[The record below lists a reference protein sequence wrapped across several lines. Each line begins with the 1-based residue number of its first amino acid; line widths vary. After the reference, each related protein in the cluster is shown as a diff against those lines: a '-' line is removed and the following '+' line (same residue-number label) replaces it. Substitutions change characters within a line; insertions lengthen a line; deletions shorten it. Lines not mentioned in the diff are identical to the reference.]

1 MRRLDLSPMKKLL
14 IKDNGVVTVLSVII
28 LASLLLFFSVLID
41 YARIA
46 AFQLK
51 TENEARTGI
60 RSVLSAYD
68 NSLYERYGLFGRGG
82 TDGNEI
88 FAEVLG
94 GSGEKYTGLDVRP
107 HFDFIASQLEETQV
121 HTSFTLGQH
130 DVFARQVL
138 EEMKYKAPVDFTLEV
153 LSKFT
158 SLSKALKES
167 SGAVQTLE
175 DLRKLYEKR
184 EALLEEALS
193 LQEKAVSILLDNEA
207 VAAIP
212 AGSGASDNSAATSIK
227 LSDRYASF
235 VRQVEHDA
243 SLPEDEE
250 PAYSYSIASYRQ
262 SVTGML
268 SKLRTG
274 GGKRVKHD
282 SLLEDANLKIE
293 QAIAVNAQMERIVEE
308 SQKTTVGAYDEVAGA
323 DVAGADDYSLPDDTV
338 RDLEEMRKS
347 GEKLLRSSEWFTG
360 YKQELQTQSS
370 RGYAAASEIDQLIS
384 LWNTA
389 MSWPLSSSRQSSLQN
404 GSSKA
409 VSVVSAYDN
418 HYGPH
423 GTIMKQRRESVLDSS
438 VKEKLAEQKAKT
450 KSLWKQAKNMIG
462 GLSGITGSPEHQ
474 EEFAQVKERYGQN
487 LLFNEQGGERDD
499 SRQAVLASEAEDAA
513 KESSGL
519 MDNLFSGM
527 SDMLLD
533 GRDYFYYGEY
543 AAGRF
548 SYFPP
553 EQLRKLLESG
563 DTDGLAQ
570 MASFGN
576 QELEYVLYGFH
587 DPMGNLIA
595 AYGELFSV
603 RLAIRTMEGLVAS
616 RSLGHP
622 LLILSAAIIYGL
634 EKTME
639 DMISFTTKGSAP
651 LSKYIKAE
659 LSYLDYLRIFMLLHG
674 GSKEK
679 RLGRMIAVVEHNT
692 GLTLAKVPSGVTGEA
707 KVSMKLWF
715 LPGVMGML
723 GRFDLLQ
730 GKVEGSRYE
739 TTQTVG
745 WSY

>member
-1 MRRLDLSPMKKLL
+1 MKKLL
-14 IKDNGVVTVLSVII
+14 IKENGVVTILSVII

-51 TENEARTGI
+51 SENEARMGV

-68 NSLYERYGLFGRGG
+68 DSLYKRYGLFGRGG
-82 TDGNEI
+82 TDGNVI
-88 FAEVLG
+88 FTEVLEG
-94 GSGEKYTGLDVRP
+94 NGAKHTGLDTRS
-107 HFDFIASQLEETQV
+107 HFDFIAGQLEEANVQ
-121 HTSFTLGQH
+121 TSFTLGQH

-184 EALLEEALS
+184 ESLLEKALS
-193 LQEKAVSILLDNEA
+193 LQEKAVSTLMDNDA

-212 AGSGASDNSAATSIK
+212 AGSGSSGNSAASS
-227 LSDRYASF
+227 LRLADRYANY
-235 VRQVEHDA
+235 VWQIEHDA
-243 SLPEDEE
+243 SLPEDED
-250 PAYSYSIASYRQ
+250 PVYSYSIASYRY
-262 SVTGML
+262 SVSQML
-268 SKLRTG
+268 GKLRTG
-274 GGKRVKHD
+274 GGKRERHD
-282 SLLEDANLKIE
+282 TLLDDALQKIE
-293 QAIAVNAQMERIVEE
+293 EAKQINFQMERIVEE
-308 SQKTTVGAYDEVAGA
+308 SKKTTVGAYDEVAGA
-323 DVAGADDYSLPDDTV
+323 DVSGSGDYALPNDTV
-338 RDLEEMRKS
+338 QDLEEMRKS
-347 GEKLLRSSEWFTG
+347 GEKLLRSPEWFSG
-360 YKQELQTQSS
+360 YKQELLTQSS
-370 RGYAAASEIDQLIS
+370 RGYAAASEIDQLIG

-389 MSWPLSSSRQSSLQN
+389 MSSLSSSRQVSLQN
-404 GSSKA
+404 GSAKA
-409 VSVVSAYDN
+409 VSVVSTYEQN
-418 HYGPH
+418 YGH
-423 GTIMKQRRESVLDSS
+423 SGMLMKQRRDSVLDSS
-438 VKEKLAEQKAKT
+438 VKEKLAEQKAET
-450 KSLWKQAKNMIG
+450 KSLWKQAKTMLG
-462 GLSGITGSPEHQ
+462 GLSDTSGTSEHQ
-474 EEFAQVKERYGQN
+474 EEFAKVKERYGQN
-487 LLFNEQGGERDD
+487 LLFNQKGEE
-499 SRQAVLASEAEDAA
+499 STGSYKTIQAEEAEDAA

-519 MDNLFSGM
+519 IDTLFAGV

-543 AAGRF
+543 AANRF
-548 SYFPP
+548 SYFAPQ
-553 EQLRKLLESG
+553 QLRKLLENG
-563 DTDGLAQ
+563 DTDELTQ

-587 DPMGNLIA
+587 DPMGNLAA

-634 EKTME
+634 QKTME
-639 DMISFTTKGSAP
+639 DMISFTQKGMAP
-651 LSKYIKAE
+651 LSKYVKVE
-659 LSYLDYLRIFMLLHG
+659 LSYLDYLRLFMLLHG

-679 RLGRMIAVVEHNT
+679 RLGRMIAVIEQNT
-692 GLTLAKVPSGVTGEA
+692 GLSLSQVPSGVTGEA
-707 KVSMKLWF
+707 KLSMKLWF
-715 LPGVMGML
+715 LPGVMGVL

-730 GKVEGSRYE
+730 GKVVGNRYE
-739 TTQTVG
+739 TMQTVG

>member
-1 MRRLDLSPMKKLL
+1 MKKML
-14 IKDNGVVTVLSVII
+14 IKENGVVTVLSVII

-51 TENEARTGI
+51 TENEARAGI

-68 NSLYERYGLFGRGG
+68 HSLYERYGLFGRGG
-82 TDGNEI
+82 TDGKTI
-88 FAEVLG
+88 FSEVLG
-94 GSGEKYTGLDVRP
+94 GSGAKYTGLDTRS
-107 HFDFIASQLEETQV
+107 HLDFIASQLDEANVQTAY
-121 HTSFTLGQH
+121 TLGQH
-130 DVFARQVL
+130 DVFVRQVL

-184 EALLEEALS
+184 EGLLEKALS
-193 LQEKAVSILLDNEA
+193 SQEQAVSTLMDNEA

-212 AGSGASDNSAATSIK
+212 AGSGPTGNSAVTS
-227 LSDRYASF
+227 LRLADRYASF

-243 SLPEDEE
+243 SFSKDEE
-250 PAYSYSIASYRQ
+250 PVYSYSIASYRH
-262 SVTGML
+262 SVSQMQ

-274 GGKRVKHD
+274 GGKREKHD
-282 SLLEDANLKIE
+282 SLLEESLRKIE
-293 QAIAVNAQMERIVEE
+293 QAREVNAQMERIVEE
-308 SQKTTVGAYDEVAGA
+308 SKHATVGAYDEVAGA
-323 DVAGADDYSLPDDTV
+323 DVTGSGDYTLPDDTV

-347 GEKLLRSSEWFTG
+347 GEKLLRSPEWFNG
-360 YKQELQTQSS
+360 YKQELLTQSS

-384 LWNTA
+384 LWSSA

-404 GSSKA
+404 GSAKA
-409 VSVVSAYDN
+409 VSVVSTYEQ
-418 HYGPH
+418 HYGPQ
-423 GTIMKQRRESVLDSS
+423 GTLMKQRRDSVLDSS
-438 VKEKLAEQKAKT
+438 VKGKLAEQKAKT
-450 KSLWKQAKNMIG
+450 KSLWKQAKNMLG
-462 GLSGITGSPEHQ
+462 GLSGTSAMPEHQ
-474 EEFAQVKERYGQN
+474 EEFAKVKERYQQN
-487 LLFNEQGGERDD
+487 LLFNEQGGETAG
-499 SRQAVLASEAEDAA
+499 SRKEMLAADAEDAA

-519 MDNLFSGM
+519 MDSLFSGM
-527 SDMLLD
+527 SDMLLN
-533 GRDYFYYGEY
+533 GRDSFYYGEY
-543 AAGRF
+543 AANRF
-548 SYFPP
+548 SYFAPQ
-553 EQLRKLLESG
+553 QLRMLLESG

-576 QELEYVLYGFH
+576 QEMEYVLYGFH

-639 DMISFTTKGSAP
+639 DMISFATKGTAP
-651 LSKYIKAE
+651 LSKYIKTE

-679 RLGRMIAVVEHNT
+679 RLGRMIAVIEHNT
-692 GLTLAKVPSGVTGEA
+692 GLTLARVPSGVTGEA

-723 GRFDLLQ
+723 GRLDLLQ
-730 GKVEGSRYE
+730 GKVVGNRYE

>member
-1 MRRLDLSPMKKLL
+1 MKKLL
-14 IKDNGVVTVLSVII
+14 IQENGVVTILSVII
-28 LASLLLFFSVLID
+28 MASLLLFFSVLID

-68 NSLYERYGLFGRGG
+68 DSLYEKYGLFGRGG
-82 TDGNEI
+82 TEGKAI
-88 FAEVLG
+88 FTEVLG
-94 GSGEKYTGLDVRP
+94 GSGAKYTGLDTRS
-107 HFDFIASQLEETQV
+107 HFDFIVSQLEEADVQTAY
-121 HTSFTLGQH
+121 TLGQH

-184 EALLEEALS
+184 EELLEKALS
-193 LQEKAVSILLDNEA
+193 LQEKAVTTLIDNEA

-212 AGSGASDNSAATSIK
+212 AGSGSSGNSAATS
-227 LSDRYASF
+227 LSLADRYASF
-235 VRQVEHDA
+235 ARQVEHDA

-250 PAYSYSIASYRQ
+250 PAYSYSIASYRH
-262 SVTGML
+262 SVSQMQ

-274 GGKRVKHD
+274 GGKREQHD
-282 SLLEDANLKIE
+282 SLLEDALRKIE
-293 QAIAVNAQMERIVEE
+293 QSREVNAQMERIVEE
-308 SQKTTVGAYDEVAGA
+308 SKKATVGAYDEVAGA
-323 DVAGADDYSLPDDTV
+323 DVAGSDDYALPNDTV

-347 GEKLLRSSEWFTG
+347 GEKLLRSSEWFQG
-360 YKQELQTQSS
+360 YKQELLAQSS

-384 LWNTA
+384 LWSTA
-389 MSWPLSSSRQSSLQN
+389 MSWPLSSSRQASLQN

-409 VSVVSAYDN
+409 VSVVSAYEQD
-418 HYGPH
+418 YGPH
-423 GTIMKQRRESVLDSS
+423 GTVMKQRRESVLDSS
-438 VKEKLAEQKAKT
+438 VKNKLSEQKAKT
-450 KSLWKQAKNMIG
+450 KSLWKQAKNMLG
-462 GLSGITGSPEHQ
+462 GLSGTSAMPEHQ
-474 EEFAQVKERYGQN
+474 EQFAKVKERYQQN
-487 LLFNEQGGERDD
+487 LLFNDQGGETAGPRKVT
-499 SRQAVLASEAEDAA
+499 QAADAEDAA

-519 MDNLFSGM
+519 MDSLFSGM

-533 GRDYFYYGEY
+533 GRDYFYFGEY

-548 SYFPP
+548 SYFAPQ
-553 EQLRKLLESG
+553 QLRKLLESG
-563 DTDGLAQ
+563 DTDGLSQ
-570 MASFGN
+570 MASFDN

-639 DMISFTTKGSAP
+639 DMISFATKGTAP
-651 LSKYIKAE
+651 ISKYIKAE

-674 GSKEK
+674 GDQEK
-679 RLGRMIAVVEHNT
+679 RLGRMIAVIEHNT
-692 GLTLAKVPSGVTGEA
+692 GLTLAQVPSGVTGEA
-707 KVSMKLWF
+707 RVSMKLWF

-723 GRFDLLQ
+723 GRLDLLQ
-730 GKVEGSRYE
+730 GKVVGNRYE

>member
-1 MRRLDLSPMKKLL
+1 MKKLL

-51 TENEARTGI
+51 TEDEARTGI

-68 NSLYERYGLFGRGG
+68 HSLYKRYGLFGRGG
-82 TDGNEI
+82 TDGNVI

-94 GSGEKYTGLDVRP
+94 GSGEKYTGLDAGP

-158 SLSKALKES
+158 SLSMALKES

-193 LQEKAVSILLDNEA
+193 LQEKAVSTLLDSEA
-207 VAAIP
+207 VEAIP
-212 AGSGASDNSAATSIK
+212 AGSGASGNSAATSIS
-227 LSDRYASF
+227 LADRYASF
-235 VRQVEHDA
+235 VEQVEHDA

-250 PAYSYSIASYRQ
+250 ALYSSSIASYRQ
-262 SVTGML
+262 SVSGMQG
-268 SKLRTG
+268 KLRTG

-282 SLLEDANLKIE
+282 SLLSDARHKIE

-308 SQKTTVGAYDEVAGA
+308 SQKSAVGAYDEVAGA
-323 DVAGADDYSLPDDTV
+323 DVAGAADYSLPNDTV
-338 RDLEEMRKS
+338 RDLEEMRRS
-347 GEKLLRSSEWFTG
+347 GGKLLRSPEWFAG
-360 YKQELQTQSS
+360 YIEELQTQSS
-370 RGYAAASEIDQLIS
+370 RGYTAVSGIDQLVS

-389 MSWPLSSSRQSSLQN
+389 MSWPLSSSRQSSLQI

-409 VSVVSAYDN
+409 VTVVSAYEN

-423 GTIMKQRRESVLDSS
+423 GTIMKQRRDSVLDSS

-450 KSLWKQAKNMIG
+450 KTLWQQAKKMLG
-462 GLSGITGSPEHQ
+462 GLAGISALPEHQ
-474 EEFAQVKERYGQN
+474 EEFAKAKDRYGQN
-487 LLFNEQGGERDD
+487 LLFNGHEGEAEG
-499 SRQAVLASEAEDAA
+499 SPKAVLLASEAEYAA
-513 KESSGL
+513 KDSSGL
-519 MDNLFSGM
+519 MDSLFSGM
-527 SDMLLD
+527 SDMLLK

-553 EQLRKLLESG
+553 QQLRKLLESG

-576 QELEYVLYGFH
+576 QEMEYVLYGFH
-587 DPMGNLIA
+587 NPMGNVIA

-639 DMISFTTKGSAP
+639 DMISFATKGAAP

-674 GSKEK
+674 AGKEK

-723 GRFDLLQ
+723 GRLDLLQ
-730 GKVEGSRYE
+730 GKVVEGRYE
-739 TTQTVG
+739 TTHTVG